1 MYTLL
6 YINNSHMH
14 HITGMDNIELS
25 AEETDDWVE
34 EYDRVEEYNRVE
46 EYGSDALSGENQ
58 CYKEGDKSY
67 VQWLMVHHPS

>member
-1 MYTLL
+1 
-6 YINNSHMH
+6 MH

-58 CYKEGDKSY
+58 RYKEGDESY